1 MEKIAT
7 PRTFNG
13 LVVSTKMVKTI
24 VVAVTRTLMH
34 PKYRKRYTRTTKLH
48 VHDEKNLCQLGDKV
62 TVVACRPYSKTVKFR
77 VLKRESR
84 SA

>member
-1 MEKIAT
+1 MEKIAS
-7 PRTFNG
+7 PRTFTG
-13 LVVSTKMVKTI
+13 FVVSNKMDKTI

-34 PKYRKRYTRTTKLH
+34 PLYRKRYTRTTKLP